1 MKIFLIVLMVLFVL
15 LLVFY
20 VFVSIRI
27 NVLTKQRKEDMLNS
41 LSEKERDI
49 IRRYIESCQ
58 VSMKDVFKK
67 HK

>member
-67 HK
+67 RK